1 MSFLQECVLNLY
13 ITYEIDTSARDLN
26 TDFTLGNSL
35 FGAVKLTKNAD
46 PNKYGCSSYG
56 VGFDALSQFSWSDGS
71 SSKNVVFFML
81 I

>member
-13 ITYEIDTSARDLN
+13 ITYEIDTSARGLN

-56 VGFDALSQFSWSDGS
+56 VGFDALSRFSWSDGS
-71 SSKNVVFFML
+71 SSKNIVFFML

>member
-1 MSFLQECVLNLY
+1 MSFLQKCVLNLY
-13 ITYEIDTSARDLN
+13 ITYEIDTWARGLN

-35 FGAVKLTKNAD
+35 IGAVKLTKNAD

-56 VGFDALSQFSWSDGS
+56 VGFDARSQSSWSDGS
-71 SSKNVVFFML
+71 WSKNVFFFML